1 MSDEKLVKKIYA
13 DLQYSA
19 SKLSKLHKAI
29 EEDFEF
35 VQGQQWEDE
44 DVQRLYQRGVKA
56 LTINKI
62 KPVIKL
68 LSGIERQARSDFKAF
83 PEGNED
89 SVVAEMV
96 TRLMKN
102 RTKVCNVNEKL
113 STQFKNSSIG
123 GVCFIEPYLDYAYNL
138 INGDLKFKTI
148 SSLDV
153 FFDPDFKEY
162 DMSDSKFMIKL
173 TKEVSKD
180 DLISMFPN
188 KKNIINKLEGSRIDI
203 GALRTTNSVIGDRYP
218 RLSEGELLDFQK
230 DTKDLFDLLD
240 YYYIAYE
247 PRWFVIQQE
256 QGIIKQI
263 DEKEKA
269 IELASQLPNAQ
280 IVEKDIPVVRMA
292 NVVGNTLLNDDIA
305 WFYPM
310 WKQFPLIPCFFEM
323 IDEELPLELRI
334 QGIVRSIKDMQSE
347 FNKRRTQELHHLNSS
362 VNSGI
367 FSPKGALDEQNMNKL
382 KEFGSSPGVVIEYDS
397 SKGKPEKEYPT
408 PLSQGH
414 AQLAA
419 ESAQDLKE
427 ASGVNPDLLANDS
440 QSQSGRAI
448 LLKQKQ
454 GLVMVQEAIDNL
466 STTKR
471 LIGKFMLS
479 QLRQMF
485 TVESAMR
492 VLGDSFINENFKV
505 PVNAILTRG
514 LEKVQ
519 AGEQPTELEQNILLK
534 YSQQNPQQP
543 ILDEQG
549 QLAMTVDMDAVAQTI
564 NTVLNDSEL
573 GIYDVSI
580 GEGAYSET
588 VKLSNFLDLKELATQ
603 GVPIPPQV
611 LIETSMLA
619 EEDKKKIIA
628 AMQQQMMMA
637 QQQQEQQSNNLK

>member
-89 SVVAEMV
+89 SVVAEIV

>member
-347 FNKRRTQELHHLNSS
+347 FNNRRTQELHHLNSS

>member
-1 MSDEKLVKKIYA
+1 MSDEKLVKKIYD

-148 SSLDV
+148 SALDV

-180 DLISMFPN
+180 DLIAMFPN
-188 KKNIINKLEGSRIDI
+188 KKNVINKLEGSVIDI
-203 GALRTTNSVIGDRYP
+203 GALRTTNSVIGDKYP

-292 NVVGNTLLNDDIA
+292 NVIGNTLLNDDIA

-323 IDEELPLELRI
+323 VDEELPLELRI

-414 AQLAA
+414 AQLAS

-549 QLAMTVDMDAVAQTI
+549 QLAMTVDMDAVATTV

-619 EEDKKKIIA
+619 EEDKKKINA